1 MKRNVILGLTISVM
15 LMGMIAVVTAPAF
28 ASIPRGQA
36 KINLPQNANEFVP
49 TTPKPGAEYVLTI
62 SGQAQLESPSSGFA
76 RYHTNIVSPYIN
88 LRSGASGPSAHGWLP
103 ISGQVTIKVANL
115 NVLAEKGSL
124 HRAEASIRDN
134 PSAVVFQ
141 VQSGNVKI
149 GDKTY
154 SINNGAAVYYKRFGL
169 TINGNDFALNSDG
182 TLSGGIPGTPSTQ
195 SVSNMSNFHSD
206 LKVGGHDWVF
216 DGGISMSK
224 LT

>member
-1 MKRNVILGLTISVM
+1 MSVM
-15 LMGMIAVVTAPAF
+15 LIGMIAVVTAPAF
-28 ASIPRGQA
+28 AVTAQGKPEM
-36 KINLPQNANEFVP
+36 KNKFVP
-49 TTPKPGAEYVLTI
+49 NTPKQASEYVLTI
-62 SGQAQLESPSSGFA
+62 SGQAQLESASSGFT
-76 RYHTNIVSPYIN
+76 RYHTNILTPSIN
-88 LRSGASGPSAHGWLP
+88 LRSGASGPSAHGWAP

-141 VQSGNVKI
+141 VESGNVKI
-149 GDKTY
+149 GDKAY
-154 SINNGAAVYYKRFGL
+154 SIDNGAAVYYKRFGL
-169 TINGNDFALNSDG
+169 TINGNDFVLNADG
-182 TLSGGIPGTPSTQ
+182 ALSGGIPGTPTTQ

>member
-1 MKRNVILGLTISVM
+1 MKRNVILGLSMSVM
-15 LMGMIAVVTAPAF
+15 LIGMIAVVTAPAF
-28 ASIPRGQA
+28 AVTAHGKPEM
-36 KINLPQNANEFVP
+36 KNKFVP
-49 TTPKPGAEYVLTI
+49 NTPKQVSEYVLTI
-62 SGQAQLESPSSGFA
+62 SGQAQLESPSSGFT
-76 RYHTNIVSPYIN
+76 RYHTNIVTPSIN
-88 LRSGASGPSAHGWLP
+88 LRSGASGPSAHGWAP

-141 VQSGNVKI
+141 VESGNVKI

-154 SINNGAAVYYKRFGL
+154 AVNNGAAVYYKRFGL
-169 TINGNDFALNSDG
+169 TLNGNDFVLNADG
-182 TLSGGIPGTPSTQ
+182 ALSGGIPSTPSTQ

-206 LKVGGHDWVF
+206 LKVAGHNWIF